1 MWTVLHWAVEAD
13 RAKIV
18 KLLEYGAFSRK
29 LCSNRFPMP
38 CSVTRYIAITR
49 SSLSSVFHPYAK

>member
-38 CSVTRYIAITR
+38 CSVT
-49 SSLSSVFHPYAK
+49 